1 MLASTGK
8 LYPKG
13 AKRAYSS
20 LSRFINLSKAMG
32 VDHLK
37 LVATAAVRE
46 ASDGQDFV
54 AQVKNCFGL
63 DIQVLSGPEEAKLA
77 ATILLNSVPKADG
90 LVGDLGGGSLDLVAL
105 NRGEFGEQ

>member
-1 MLASTGK
+1 
-8 LYPKG
+8 
-13 AKRAYSS
+13 
-20 LSRFINLSKAMG
+20 MG

-37 LVATAAVRE
+37 LVATATAAVRE

-54 AQVKNCFGL
+54 AQVKNRFGL

-77 ATILLNSVPKADG
+77 ATILLNRVPKADG

-105 NRGEFGEQ
+105 NRGEFGEQGSLLVGHLVLAEALEGGREAVR